1 MHMLASLGIMVASG
15 SLITFGL
22 GKVQENDLNIF
33 LIYRAKAEEKY
44 GRDLVQLAKQ
54 AGGREEIGYI
64 VILVVQGL

>member
-1 MHMLASLGIMVASG
+1 MHTSLVASG
-15 SLITFGL
+15 LLLTFGL
-22 GKVQENDLNIF
+22 GKVQENDLN

-64 VILVVQGL
+64 AILVV